1 MYMMDD
7 TFDKNLASIGEQVRK
22 LRKKKKMSQE
32 ELACQIG
39 VSVITVS
46 RIESGTT
53 TMNIQ
58 TLMNLSK
65 ILDVPVDEI
74 LYSHERRLPD
84 VASG

>member
-1 MYMMDD
+1 MNY
-7 TFDKNLASIGEQVRK
+7 TFNKELVCIGEQIRK

-32 ELACQIG
+32 ELACRIG

-46 RIESGTT
+46 RIESGMT

-58 TLMNLSK
+58 TLMNLSE

-74 LYSHERRLPD
+74 LYRRSD
-84 VASG
+84 EEMHRDTASG

>member
-1 MYMMDD
+1 MKD
-7 TFDKNLASIGEQVRK
+7 TFDKDLIDIGEQIRK

-46 RIESGTT
+46 RIESGMT

-58 TLMNLSK
+58 TLMNLSE
-65 ILDVPVDEI
+65 ILSVPVDDI
-74 LYSHERRLPD
+74 LYTRKE
-84 VASG
+84 A